1 MTAFTAA
8 PRGVRFKIPLPTSRR
23 LSSQRLVRSALG
35 LLLLFMLFVS
45 WSAQAAN
52 RTLTVSKTG
61 TGTGTVNGVGLTN
74 CGSTVSSCTASYAS
88 GTTVRLTA
96 TPTASQTFTGWSG
109 HCSGTGSCTVSMSL
123 NRRVTAN
130 FTAPAPT
137 AAVPSVVFGS
147 ATQYQRVTA
156 QITWGPGTIPTAFAV
171 QLTHA
176 TSSPPITSGR
186 VTTVVFTPQLPGSQT
201 WIVTTGTGSSTR
213 TVATNVITVAN
224 APPFVVIPNT
234 PTFAAATDIG
244 LCRPQ
249 CPAFVQAQ
257 LKLPGGRGEAKNFWT
272 NPYTAEGYVNQPQGQ
287 SKRPPRPGDIVVWSG
302 GLGASSCAQTQG
314 CAGHVAI
321 VQTVDLASGTMTI
334 ADSNW
339 DNRCTV
345 RELVP
350 MTLTKSSTGNYTIG
364 GPPSAIH
371 ILGWQ
376 SKN

>member
-1 MTAFTAA
+1 
-8 PRGVRFKIPLPTSRR
+8 
-23 LSSQRLVRSALG
+23 
-35 LLLLFMLFVS
+35 
-45 WSAQAAN
+45 
-52 RTLTVSKTG
+52 
-61 TGTGTVNGVGLTN
+61 
-74 CGSTVSSCTASYAS
+74 
-88 GTTVRLTA
+88 
-96 TPTASQTFTGWSG
+96 
-109 HCSGTGSCTVSMSL
+109 MSV

-137 AAVPSVVFGS
+137 TAAPSVVFGS

-171 QLTHA
+171 VLNNA
-176 TSSPPITSGR
+176 TSSPPTTSGR

-201 WIVTTGTGSSTR
+201 WIVTTGTGSNTQ

-224 APPFVVIPNT
+224 APPFVVRPNT
-234 PTFAAATDIG
+234 PAFAPATPTG
-244 LCRPQ
+244 LCQPQ
-249 CPAFVQAQ
+249 CAAFVQAQ
-257 LKLPGGRGEAKNFWT
+257 LNLPGGRGEAKNFWT
-272 NPYTAEGYVNQPQGQ
+272 IPYTTEGYVNQPQGQ

-302 GLGASSCAQTQG
+302 GLGGS
-314 CAGHVAI
+314 GHVAI
-321 VQTVDLASGTMTI
+321 VQTVDLVSGTMTI

-339 DNRCTV
+339 NSNDPCRV